1 MKKNSK
7 DQNIS
12 KLEKAIDNGPIN
24 YFSDL
29 FIVAMV
35 VAWIIIMV
43 IMTIFSIIST
53 IAYADNSIWTDLAN
67 LVAMPLSCGGAL
79 WMIKNAVQHNM
90 AGKQGKEV
98 PFDFPKVNAD
108 GEDDGFEE
116 EYCATNQTETEEET
130 NNDEEVI
137 TETSDET
144 DVVG

>member
-1 MKKNSK
+1 MRKNPK
-7 DQNIS
+7 DKNIN

-35 VAWIIIMV
+35 VAWIVIIVIMV
-43 IMTIFSIIST
+43 VFSIIST
-53 IAYADNSIWTDLAN
+53 VVHADNSIWTDLAN

-116 EYCATNQTETEEET
+116 YYKNKQEESD
-130 NNDEEVI
+130 NDEDTTV
-137 TETSDET
+137 SDDE
-144 DVVG
+144 DAVG